1 MRIAVVGV
9 GGYYGARLAAGGHDV
24 TFVAR
29 RANLEALRRSGL
41 RVESALGDVRLREVT
56 ATDRIETVGVV
67 DAALLCVTA
76 YDVESVGPTLTPLVG
91 PDTLV
96 LCTQNGVDAMDR
108 LAPWVPAAGSQVEL
122 CISARWRGCDWAAG
136 RVARALGRDSEYLRG
151 GRSRR

>member
-1 MRIAVVGV
+1 MRIAVVGVGGV

-29 RANLEALRRSGL
+29 GANLEALRGSGL

-56 ATDRIETVGVV
+56 ATDRVETVGVV
-67 DAALLCVTA
+67 DAVLLCVKA

-96 LCTQNGVDAMDR
+96 LCMQNGVDAMDR
-108 LAPWVPAAGSQVEL
+108 LAPWVPAGQERVPQRKGKAKRKT
-122 CISARWRGCDWAAG
+122 ARRRGAQRYTGA
-136 RVARALGRDSEYLRG
+136 
-151 GRSRR
+151 